1 MCCNGSKKSALQ
13 LHAVASTW
21 FSYVLLSIQRLF
33 LGMCAD
39 LGLIIYGSDA
49 TDAYAHL
56 LAPNAT
62 ILSIDDAYAT
72 WYENKFNK
80 KIDRRMVLPVYHAL
94 QGHPESGKQWMHMID
109 SILINKMGFHT
120 TTHDRCIY
128 RRVLKNG
135 SVQLLLRQVDDFLLA
150 CESKEIAEN
159 IFQDIGNAIRFPSEE
174 RDGITP
180 FEFLGVVKDYN
191 GVDIKQTKDYIEMSC
206 ANYLRRLL
214 KSHGQDTESSKPVP
228 SDVNSVVASEESP
241 NSINAADDAADHSI
255 THRVHDFDDA
265 SCEINDFPTARTNLR
280 DLAIPMEICV
290 TRQIWCQP
298 RAQRVILQ
306 IFYVTRQI
314 WCQPRACN
322 LMFARFTNLREV
334 RSHVPYLLFN

>member
-1 MCCNGSKKSALQ
+1 MNQGMFGEPQSRDTLPENATILRPHWQYLVKRSGVRRSQMCCNGSKNSASQ

-21 FSYVLLSIQRLF
+21 SSCVSLPIQRIF

-39 LGLIIYGSDA
+39 LGLVIYGGDA
-49 TDAYAHL
+49 TDAYAHSP
-56 LAPNAT
+56 APSAT
-62 ILSIDDAYAT
+62 FLSIDDAYAT
-72 WYENKFNK
+72 WYKNKFNK

-214 KSHGQDTESSKPVP
+214 KSHG
-228 SDVNSVVASEESP
+228 
-241 NSINAADDAADHSI
+241 
-255 THRVHDFDDA
+255 
-265 SCEINDFPTARTNLR
+265 
-280 DLAIPMEICV
+280 
-290 TRQIWCQP
+290 
-298 RAQRVILQ
+298 
-306 IFYVTRQI
+306 
-314 WCQPRACN
+314 
-322 LMFARFTNLREV
+322 
-334 RSHVPYLLFN
+334 